1 MRKQIVVPNVR
12 EASVQVNYNHVR
24 KNAVCNDTHIH
35 TEYEITLCICGK
47 ITYLINDTDEYTMEE
62 GDVIFINSNV
72 PHSTVAYPGTFY
84 IPIIFS
90 YNNQTSDNL
99 IPGYIYL
106 NYNDHIFIENGT
118 PAAVELKDCITK
130 MQQEYVGKL
139 PYYQNYIKSYMH
151 KLIAVLLRYDMI
163 SDASKIIKSDNIKRF
178 MPVIEYVNKKYMDHI
193 TLEDVSHILHIDKS
207 HFCRVFKST
216 FEISFVDYLNSVRL
230 FHAERMLMTTEE
242 TIADISNKCG
252 FSTPEYFGK
261 MFKKYNHCTPTEYKK
276 YKTNNEV
283 KNPSFKI

>member
-1 MRKQIVVPNVR
+1 MKKQIIIPNVK

-24 KNAVCNDTHIH
+24 KNAVRINTHIH
-35 TEYEITLCICGK
+35 TEYEITLCVCGK
-47 ITYLINDTDEYTMEE
+47 ITYLINDTDEYTMKE
-62 GDVIFINSNV
+62 GDVILINSNI
-72 PHSTVAYPGTFY
+72 PHSTVAYPDTCY

-90 YNNQTSDNL
+90 HKDESSDNL
-99 IPGYIYL
+99 FPGHMYL

-130 MQQEYVGKL
+130 MQQEYVGRL
-139 PYYQNYIKSYMH
+139 PYYQDYIKSDMH

-178 MPVIEYVNKKYMDHI
+178 MPVIEYVNKNYMKHI
-193 TLEDVSHILHIDKS
+193 SLEDVSHILHIDKS

-216 FEISFVDYLNSVRL
+216 FDISFVDYLNAVRL
-230 FHAERMLMTTEE
+230 FHAERML
-242 TIADISNKCG
+242 ISNKESIAAISDKCG

-261 MFKKYNHCTPTEYKK
+261 IFKKHKNYSPTSYRKLI
-276 YKTNNEV
+276 V
-283 KNPSFKI
+283 